1 MAIKNNIFVDSNFFI
16 ALSNLG
22 DSQHEKAVEVK
33 KKITQGNYVLTITNL
48 IFLEIVTVLSQRVG
62 RQDAIGVGG
71 KLLTDADIKI
81 IHINTD
87 LHQLSWEIFKEIAKK
102 NMSFVDCSS
111 IAVMD
116 AEGIEKFLTFDHEDF
131 KGLRKKYKFSF
142 F

>member
-81 IHINTD
+81 IHINT
-87 LHQLSWEIFKEIAKK
+87 II
-102 NMSFVDCSS
+102 S
-111 IAVMD
+111 I
-116 AEGIEKFLTFDHEDF
+116 
-131 KGLRKKYKFSF
+131 
-142 F
+142 